1 MMNNNNKVY
10 NNIFKNLIKDIRSNK
25 KLTLEQIDFIES
37 LAIDKKMEIILLYDK
52 ELESKTKILHQLLHI
67 NSLK

>member
-37 LAIDKKMEIILLYDK
+37 LANDKKMEIILLYDK